1 MEPSG
6 GVFVVYEMIKG
17 RIGKLF
23 ATKAAAKQIKWNK
36 LRNCNPN
43 AHYTQHVV
51 AYPYPGECGLS
62 NVTAALPAARSL
74 ATLECLSTT
83 LKSNGKGVEQEEGIH

>member
-1 MEPSG
+1 MI
-6 GVFVVYEMIKG
+6 YEMIKG

-23 ATKAAAKQIKWNK
+23 VTKAAAKQIKWNK

-51 AYPYPGECGLS
+51 AYRGECGLS
-62 NVTAALPAARSL
+62 NVTAASPAARSL
-74 ATLECLSTT
+74 ATVECLSTT
-83 LKSNGKGVEQEEGIH
+83 LKSIGKGVEEEEGIH